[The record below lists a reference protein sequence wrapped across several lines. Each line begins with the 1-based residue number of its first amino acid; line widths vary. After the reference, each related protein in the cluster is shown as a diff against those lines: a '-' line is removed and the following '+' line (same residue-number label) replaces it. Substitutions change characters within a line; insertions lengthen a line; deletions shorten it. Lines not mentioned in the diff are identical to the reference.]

1 MPDDVRMRK
10 TFIVRAIIYS
20 AALFF
25 DNGELEYSEKSMQSV
40 RSLLEREFDLP

>member
-1 MPDDVRMRK
+1 MCKRK

-25 DNGELEYSEKSMQSV
+25 DNGELEYNEKNMEQV
-40 RSLLEREFDLP
+40 RGLLSANLICRKR